1 MGELTCP
8 SGELVVVDAGYLGLW
23 SGAGSPADV
32 DAGIDVPPAT
42 DLEVVGPDAEAAA
55 RSFDRQAGTT
65 LYDIPDRMTA
75 EFTAMFDRH
84 RAEHG
89 LNAHLQATPRRPHRE
104 RARRAASRGGEQFIV
119 HGVPC
124 IAVGGVPTDRTLPV
138 IARRVDFGP
147 PIGENWHSF
156 RVPFADPDRPVAGRR
171 PLGVVGVDHARVLFG
186 DADALSSWEHER
198 PADGRADVAFW
209 GRGAREA
216 VRVHGAGPLVRPGE
230 EGVFG
235 WTDLPLEEAEQRA
248 IAVMRWAEGEGTDRR
263 LRVDFRPHSDH
274 YRLMEGIRADPSEAS
289 TVTVGGA
296 RLVGAMTGYGD
307 GLFPVELEHDRDGI
321 PMGVRVLFADPDHLE
336 RFADFL
342 RRHA

>member
-1 MGELTCP
+1 M
-8 SGELVVVDAGYLGLW
+8 
-23 SGAGSPADV
+23 
-32 DAGIDVPPAT
+32 
-42 DLEVVGPDAEAAA
+42 
-55 RSFDRQAGTT
+55 
-65 LYDIPDRMTA
+65 
-75 EFTAMFDRH
+75 
-84 RAEHG
+84 
-89 LNAHLQATPRRPHRE
+89 
-104 RARRAASRGGEQFIV
+104 
-119 HGVPC
+119 
-124 IAVGGVPTDRTLPV
+124 
-138 IARRVDFGP
+138 
-147 PIGENWHSF
+147 
-156 RVPFADPDRPVAGRR
+156 
-171 PLGVVGVDHARVLFG
+171 
-186 DADALSSWEHER
+186 EHER

-235 WTDLPLEEAEQRA
+235 WTDLPLEEAGQRA
-248 IAVMRWAEGEGTDRR
+248 IAVMRWAEEEGTDRR